1 MAKISVC
8 IITFNEEK
16 FVGQCIEAVKGFA
29 DEIIVV
35 DSHSFDKTVQI
46 AKKLGAKVFR
56 KKFSDFAAQRN
67 FALTKAKNEWIF
79 FPDPDE
85 ICPKEL
91 AQEIVETVNSKN
103 SADGYWIPY
112 KNHYGKKELKYGGE
126 SYYHMRL
133 FRRKNAKYD
142 QIVHEEAK
150 IAGTEGKMKNKII
163 HFSYPDLSDLL
174 QKLNHYS
181 SLEAKARKMK
191 GEKFSL
197 LKLIFHPVGSFFYRL
212 IWWKGI
218 LDGLEG
224 LILATTFAFYRF
236 QVNVKLWEL
245 EKEEVKA
252 RTITSQTTISIFCY
266 FN

>member
-133 FRRKNAKYD
+133 FRRKNAKKKLREKNLDFIVANSINGFGSNQNKVTIIDKKGNLYD
-142 QIVHEEAK
+142 IPQMSKDGVAEI
-150 IAGTEGKMKNKII
+150 
-163 HFSYPDLSDLL
+163 
-174 QKLNHYS
+174 
-181 SLEAKARKMK
+181 
-191 GEKFSL
+191 
-197 LKLIFHPVGSFFYRL
+197 
-212 IWWKGI
+212 I
-218 LDGLEG
+218 LDK
-224 LILATTFAFYRF
+224 I
-236 QVNVKLWEL
+236 VK
-245 EKEEVKA
+245 
-252 RTITSQTTISIFCY
+252 
-266 FN
+266 